1 MCYFRYSLAGHF
13 SFSIRDWNI
22 NGPERRMFF
31 WVYDLPTYQ
40 FGLLTAGAFTLFYW
54 IGAVFFRPILRQF
67 VKSTPFC
74 NDVVGYVLSSFCVFY
89 GLLLGLVAVTAYQ
102 NSADSEA
109 AVTREA
115 AALSALYQDVS
126 HYREPYGQ
134 NLRWLLRDYTRYVI
148 KYAWPLQRQGIIPTE
163 GGIRIA
169 AFEEKLLEFEPQTR
183 SEEILHAEA
192 LRQFNAFLENRR
204 MRLFAVNS
212 GIPPVMWY
220 VLFVGAFVNIAMVW
234 LFDMKL
240 ITHLLLGGLL
250 ASYLGTMIFLIAA
263 MDNPFRGEI
272 SVDPDAFVTLY
283 QQMVE
288 E

>member
-1 MCYFRYSLAGHF
+1 
-13 SFSIRDWNI
+13 
-22 NGPERRMFF
+22 MFF
-31 WVYDLPTYQ
+31 WVYDLPTFQ
-40 FGLLTAGAFTLFYW
+40 FGLLCAGAFTLFYW
-54 IGAVFFRPILRQF
+54 IGALFFRPILRQF

-102 NSADSEA
+102 NAADSEE

-126 HYREPYGQ
+126 HYRAPYGQ

-148 KYAWPLQRQGIIPTE
+148 KYAWPLQRRGVIPTE
-163 GGIRIA
+163 GGIRVA

-192 LRQFNAFLENRR
+192 LRQFNTFLENRR
-204 MRLFAVNS
+204 MRLFAVQA
-212 GIPPVMWY
+212 GIPAVMWY
-220 VLFVGAFVNIAMVW
+220 VLLVGAFVNMAMVW

-272 SVDPDAFVTLY
+272 SVDPDAFDSLY
-283 QQMVE
+283 RQMVE